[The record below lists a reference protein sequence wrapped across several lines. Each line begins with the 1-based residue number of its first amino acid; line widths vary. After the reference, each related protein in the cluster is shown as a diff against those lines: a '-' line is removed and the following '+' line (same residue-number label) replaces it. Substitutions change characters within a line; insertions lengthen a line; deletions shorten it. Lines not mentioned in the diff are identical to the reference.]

1 MVKVITTAS
10 YYFPSKSGVCD
21 WSCSCLSCSVE
32 ILKCLGLVK
41 HPQYM
46 SCMYITLFL
55 VTMFIIS
62 LQVNDSFLF
71 AELFYKNKKIISCA
85 DFPLNL
91 PFLWITERV
100 LLPPGLPAKEQEPHR
115 AGWDRDEREL
125 EPPAAG
131 KCAAG
136 PRSSAVCWG
145 E

>member
-10 YYFPSKSGVCD
+10 YYFPSKSGVWLVMFLLVLQCRNPEMFRAGKTSPVYELHVHHAFPGHHVHHLTAGK
-21 WSCSCLSCSVE
+21 WQFFCL
-32 ILKCLGLVK
+32 LN
-41 HPQYM
+41 Y
-46 SCMYITLFL
+46 F
-55 VTMFIIS
+55 
-62 LQVNDSFLF
+62 
-71 AELFYKNKKIISCA
+71 KNKKIISCA

-91 PFLWITERV
+91 PFLWIIERV